1 MGPAYLTFLK
11 TASPLPKH
19 CSTFGKVGMP
29 PYLKTIH
36 CSREVNLLPS
46 AFCSLS
52 LAKLSVN
59 RTLAIGL
66 MVVDHFLGVWRQT
79 ESLSVAQADL
89 QLLILL
95 PQPSSARITGV

>member
-1 MGPAYLTFLK
+1 
-11 TASPLPKH
+11 
-19 CSTFGKVGMP
+19 MP